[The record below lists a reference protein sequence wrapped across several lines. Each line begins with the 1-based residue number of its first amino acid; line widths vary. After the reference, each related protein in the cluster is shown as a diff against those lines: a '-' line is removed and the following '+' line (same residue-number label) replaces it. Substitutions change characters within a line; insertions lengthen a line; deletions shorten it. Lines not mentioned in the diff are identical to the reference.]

1 MTSSSMAMQMPFDHI
16 MWGENGPAGNHMIK
30 RATTSSASTATILSG
45 SVVPASSSSASPTT
59 PASGSST
66 TSKAPDS
73 ACTNSPLTRSCW
85 GNGFSIATDFDKKWP
100 NTGKTVSYNI
110 EVTNTT
116 CNPDGNGSKLCFL
129 FNNQYPG
136 PTIRANWGDMISVT
150 VKNSLQ
156 NNGTSIH
163 WHGIRQLGTTS
174 QDGVN
179 GITECPLAPGDT
191 KTYLFQATQFG
202 TSWYHS
208 HYSAQYGDGLI
219 GQIIIDGP
227 ATANYDIDLGAYPI
241 NEWYHNNTAF
251 QLEDIANQNLQN
263 HQGPPVPD
271 TILVNGKNKNS
282 AGAGAY
288 DVQTIT
294 KGKKYRLRLINSSV
308 DSQIR
313 VSLDNHPFTVITSDF
328 VPIKPFTTNWIL
340 LAIGQRYDVVFTAN
354 QAPGNYW
361 FRAEVAADCASANS
375 FYGRSVFTYSTV
387 TSATPATTSTTPDSV
402 CQPES
407 VIVPYVSNMVP
418 NTTFLS
424 QVKDLE
430 VDIDQVQVTTNGQ
443 NIAVWGINLTAID
456 IDWRDPTLEY
466 VITGNTSYPQTYNL
480 IEIPDEGTWTYWI
493 IQETAG
499 TPAPIPHPI
508 HLHGHD
514 FYVLGNGTGVFDKA
528 VDTPNLNFVN
538 PTRRDVTFLPGGGWL
553 VIAFPADN
561 PGAWLMHC
569 HIAWHVSEGLG
580 VQFLESKNTIPL
592 PDANWNKTCTN
603 WANYYNGNPVY
614 LKDDSGL

>member
-1 MTSSSMAMQMPFDHI
+1 
-16 MWGENGPAGNHMIK
+16 MWGDNGPAGNHMIK
-30 RATTSSASTATILSG
+30 RATTSSASTATIL
-45 SVVPASSSSASPTT
+45 
-59 PASGSST
+59 
-66 TSKAPDS
+66 
-73 ACTNSPLTRSCW
+73 
-85 GNGFSIATDFDKKWP
+85 IATDFDKKWP
-100 NTGKTVSYNI
+100 STGKTVSYNI

-116 CNPDGNGSKLCFL
+116 CNPDGTGSKLCFL

-227 ATANYDIDLGAYPI
+227 ATANYDIDLGAYPV

-251 QLEDIANQNLQN
+251 QLEEIANQNLQN
-263 HQGPPVPD
+263 HQGPPIPD

-288 DVQTIT
+288 DVQTLT
-294 KGKKYRLRLINSSV
+294 KNKKYRLRLINSSV

-313 VSLDNHPFTVITSDF
+313 VSLDNHIFTVITSDF

-354 QAPGNYW
+354 QAAGNYW
-361 FRAEVAADCASANS
+361 FRAEVAGDCASANS
-375 FYGRSVFTYSTV
+375 FYGRSIFTYSTV
-387 TSATPATTSTTPDSV
+387 TSATPASTSTTSDSV
-402 CQPES
+402 CQPEG

-466 VITGNTSYPQTYNL
+466 VLTGNTSYPQTYNL

-514 FYVLGNGTGVFDKA
+514 FYVLGNGTGVFDKTA
-528 VDTPNLNFVN
+528 DTPNLNFVN